1 MLPERWRGSRRTR
14 GSPADGSL
22 LGRREVGWF
31 AEAFQRPAPKVGL
44 LYCAR
49 MPWLELVT
57 ILLAGI
63 GAGTINAI
71 VGSGSLITFPTL
83 LFFGYP
89 PLVANMS
96 NNIGVLPGG
105 VSAVWG
111 YRRELRGQGALLGR
125 LVPLSAL
132 GGVSGALLLLVL
144 PSTVFATVVPVLIA
158 FGLLLVILGP
168 RLQRAAAAR
177 HPTGG
182 RAPLHVRVLLFLG
195 ILLTGV
201 YGGYFGAA
209 QGVILMGLMSALL
222 TQSLQT
228 INGIKNVL
236 GSTANLAATGVFI
249 SLRWNQIDWRAALLI
264 GTGSFLGGLLG
275 SGLGRRLHPAILRA
289 IIVVVGTAAI
299 LRLIVWA

>member
-1 MLPERWRGSRRTR
+1 
-14 GSPADGSL
+14 
-22 LGRREVGWF
+22 
-31 AEAFQRPAPKVGL
+31 
-44 LYCAR
+44 
-49 MPWLELVT
+49 MPWLEMVT

-71 VGSGSLITFPTL
+71 VGSGSMITFPTL

-111 YRRELRGQGALLGR
+111 YRRELRGQGALLRR
-125 LVPLSAL
+125 LMPLSAL
-132 GGVSGALLLLVL
+132 GGISGALLLLVL
-144 PSTVFATVVPVLIA
+144 PSTVFATVVPVLIG

-177 HPTGG
+177 HPAGG
-182 RAPLHVRVLLFLG
+182 STPPAFQVALFLG
-195 ILLTGV
+195 IFLTGV

-209 QGVILMGLMSALL
+209 QGVILMGLMSVLMS
-222 TQSLQT
+222 QSLQT

-236 GSTANLAATGVFI
+236 GTTANFVASGVFI
-249 SLRWNQIDWRAALLI
+249 GLRWNQIDWLAAVLI
-264 GTGSFLGGLLG
+264 GTGSFIGGLLG
-275 SGLGRRLHPAILRA
+275 SSFGRRLPSNVLRA
-289 IIVVVGTAAI
+289 IIVAVGAAAI
-299 LRLIVWA
+299 LRLTLWA